1 MSARVSGNAVASPF
15 ARIASLAM
23 GAKKKAEEDEDMKKD
38 GEECAEDEDKK
49 DDDKADKGGDEDD
62 AKAAEDDEDDKK
74 KDDEK
79 AAEDDEDDD
88 KKDKANKKARRAE
101 RARIASIVTSPAAQ
115 LSEAHFAQAAY
126 LAFETDLDSKACIG
140 MLQCMPAPAAQTK
153 SSGRQAAQER
163 IDQTPNPRVSD
174 DAKEGGPDLAAQIV
188 AAGKKRRGEA

>member
-1 MSARVSGNAVASPF
+1 MSARVSGNAAASPF

-74 KDDEK
+74 KDDET
-79 AAEDDEDDD
+79 AEDDEDDD

-140 MLQCMPAPAAQTK
+140 MLQCMPAPDAQTK

-163 IDQTPNPRVSD
+163 LDQTPNPRVSD